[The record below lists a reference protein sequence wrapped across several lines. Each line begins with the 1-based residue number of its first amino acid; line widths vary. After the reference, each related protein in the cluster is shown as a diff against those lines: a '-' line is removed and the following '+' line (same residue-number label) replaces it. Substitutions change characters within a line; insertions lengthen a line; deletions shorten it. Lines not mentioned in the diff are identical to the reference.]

1 MTNLRN
7 KGSRL
12 GLMLLA
18 VPLSLARLVGASAT
32 PATAA
37 ASVPAPSTAQQ
48 RFEVQF
54 MKRMIDHHFMAVRM
68 GEQCV
73 AKARHERLRE
83 QCAEIAKAQ
92 REEIRMMRSWLR
104 RWYHTDHKP
113 HLGMSE
119 RAQLRELASAKGAK
133 YEIMIME

>member
-1 MTNLRN
+1 
-7 KGSRL
+7 
-12 GLMLLA
+12 
-18 VPLSLARLVGASAT
+18 
-32 PATAA
+32 
-37 ASVPAPSTAQQ
+37 
-48 RFEVQF
+48 

-133 YEIMIME
+133 YEICDVAGSQSGFPWLAGMEQAIGLGHQVDRGAEKQYPPPGLLTVSRPGEPAAKSPG